1 MAVTETEIIEYVM
14 SHPDTV
20 GMVVTPDSK
29 PSFVQ
34 RLFGTSQAVTADPR
48 RVTTGTGYSAK
59 GTIQPGEAV
68 GVELGSSR
76 GGLIRDVV
84 PALGNRRQ
92 ASAIYDEM
100 ANSDAA
106 VDVSLRAAK
115 MPVMGADYF
124 VEPFDPSPEAQDIA
138 EFVQYN
144 LLEGAGSPFL
154 NVLEDILRM
163 YEHGFSVLEKVYE
176 EREWA
181 PRRTNANRRK
191 YTMLRKLAPRPS
203 LTVSGF
209 EYDDNGG
216 PVAIT
221 QQAVQGDDQP
231 KEVKIEIE
239 KLIIF
244 TYNRKG
250 GNLEGKSLLRT
261 AYRPWYFKT
270 NLYNIDGIQKE
281 RHGMGFPVVELP
293 AGYTKKDKDAAKEL
307 VRNIRTNE
315 HGGAVLPPGWKLS
328 FLELPGQPVDV
339 MRSIEHHNGT
349 IMLNTMTQFLLLGLE
364 GTGGGR
370 ATSGS
375 HQDMFTKSL
384 RYITNQICDA
394 INLYCIPYLVGYN
407 FTTDKFPKL
416 KARNI
421 GETKDLQQWASA
433 MANLA
438 AQGLV
443 NYTSETEQWIR
454 TIIDA
459 PLTPGTPPADKSAT
473 TKGDVTSQ
481 NDGNQGAATDNAE
494 G

>member
-1 MAVTETEIIEYVM
+1 VDDTELIDLALANPQIA
-14 SHPDTV
+14 
-20 GMVVTPDSK
+20 GFVVEQQKK
-29 PSFVQ
+29 PSVWQ
-34 RLFGTSQAVTADPR
+34 RIGLRQQDEDPR
-48 RVTTGTGYSAK
+48 RVSTGTSYSTS
-59 GTIQPGEAV
+59 GTVKPSTPV

-84 PALGNRRQ
+84 PSLGNRAQ
-92 ASAIYDEM
+92 AATIYEEM
-100 ANSDAA
+100 VNSDAA

-124 VEPFDPSPEAQDIA
+124 IEPFDDSPEGLDIA
-138 EFVQYN
+138 EFVQFN
-144 LLEGAGSPFL
+144 LLQGSNSPFL

-163 YEHGFSVLEKVYE
+163 YEHGFSIVEKVYE
-176 EREWA
+176 EREWS
-181 PRRTNANRRK
+181 PKRSGANRRK
-191 YTMLRKLAPRPS
+191 YTMLRKLSARPA
-203 LTVSGF
+203 LTVVDF

-216 PVAIT
+216 PVDIV
-221 QQAVQGDDQP
+221 QNAVRADDRP
-231 KEVKIEIE
+231 EEVTIDIE

-244 TYNRKG
+244 THNRKG

-261 AYRPWYFKT
+261 AYRPWYFKS

-293 AGYTKKDKDAAKEL
+293 PGYKDSDKSAALEL

-315 HGGAVLPPGWKLS
+315 HGGAVLPPKWILR

-375 HQDMFTKSL
+375 HQDMFNKSL
-384 RYITNQICDA
+384 RYVANQICDA
-394 INLYCIPYLVGYN
+394 INLYCVPYLVGYN
-407 FTTDKFPKL
+407 FKSDKFPKL
-416 KARNI
+416 RARNL

-433 MANLA
+433 MANLK
-438 AQGLV
+438 AQKLI
-443 NYTSETEQWIR
+443 NYTPETEVWVRAIV
-454 TIIDA
+454 DA
-459 PLTPGTPPADKSAT
+459 PLAPGVPPPEPGEIAQR
-473 TKGDVTSQ
+473 GNVTDQ
-481 NDGNQGAATDNAE
+481 NDGFAGAPTDDAE
-494 G
+494 A

>member
-1 MAVTETEIIEYVM
+1 MAAINDSDIIQYALEN
-14 SHPDTV
+14 PDAI
-20 GMVVTPDSK
+20 GMIVEQEPK
-29 PSFVQ
+29 PG
-34 RLFGTSQAVTADPR
+34 LFARMFRPQQAVAVADPR
-48 RVTTGTGYSAK
+48 RPSGNTSYAAK
-59 GTIQPGEAV
+59 GTVAPEAV

-76 GGLIRDVV
+76 GGLVRDVV
-84 PALGNRRQ
+84 PALGNRSQ
-92 ASAIYDEM
+92 AFPIYEEM
-100 ANSDAA
+100 ANGDAA

-115 MPVMGADYF
+115 MPVMGANYF
-124 VEPFDPSPEAQDIA
+124 VEPFDRSEEARLIA

-144 LLEGAGSPFL
+144 LLEGSNSPFL

-163 YEHGFSVLEKVYE
+163 YEFGFSVLEKVYE

-181 PRRTNANRRK
+181 PRKSNANRRK

-203 LTVSGF
+203 PTIKEI

-216 PVAIT
+216 PVGVT
-221 QQAVQGDDQP
+221 QAAVQADNKPVD
-231 KEVKIEIE
+231 KKIEIQ

-244 TYNRKG
+244 TNNRRG

-261 AYRPWYFKT
+261 AYRPWYFKN

-281 RHGMGFPVVELP
+281 RHGMGFPVIELP
-293 AGYTKKDKDAAKEL
+293 PGYSDNDRKVAVEL

-315 HGGAVLPPGWKLS
+315 HGGAVLPPKWILR

-375 HQDMFTKSL
+375 HQDMFNKSQ
-384 RYITNQICDA
+384 RYAANQICDA
-394 INLYCIPYLVGYN
+394 INLYCVPYLVGYN
-407 FTTDKFPKL
+407 FTTTKFPRL
-416 KARNI
+416 KARNL

-433 MANLA
+433 LANLKK
-438 AQGLV
+438 QGIV
-443 NYTSETEQWIR
+443 NYTPELEEWAR
-454 TIIDA
+454 EIIDA
-459 PLTPGTPPADKSAT
+459 PLQPGQPTETTSSDPGRLDAPDEADP
-473 TKGDVTSQ
+473 
-481 NDGNQGAATDNAE
+481 TDAE